1 MSVEIANSARTHQ
14 GLDGFEDA
22 DIRHAI
28 ENALYAAVPA
38 VDPDKVLYLGPDR
51 SARLLEIVTAVRDDG
66 SELVIHAMKMRPSY
80 QALLGGTGG

>member
-1 MSVEIANSARTHQ
+1 MSVEIAHSARRHQ
-14 GLDGFEDA
+14 GHDGFEDA
-22 DIRHAI
+22 DVLHAI

-38 VDPDKVLYLGPDR
+38 EDPDKVLYLGPDR
-51 SARLLEIVTAVRDDG
+51 SARLLEIVTAVREDG

>member
-1 MSVEIANSARTHQ
+1 MSVEIAHSALRHQ
-14 GLDGFEDA
+14 GQDGFEDA
-22 DIRHAI
+22 DVLHAT

-38 VDPDKVLYLGPDR
+38 EDPDKVLYLDPDR
-51 SARLLEIVTAVRDDG
+51 SARPLEIVTAVREDG